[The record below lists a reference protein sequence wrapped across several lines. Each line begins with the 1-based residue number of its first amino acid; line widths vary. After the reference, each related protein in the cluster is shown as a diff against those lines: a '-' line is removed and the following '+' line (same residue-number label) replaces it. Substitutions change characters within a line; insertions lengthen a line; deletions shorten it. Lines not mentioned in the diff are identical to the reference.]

1 MGDCPTFRAA
11 FSDIDYGMAASP
23 AVYERDSDFV
33 NAIRL
38 CLPARF
44 SEEKRERELICAAQ
58 QGDRVAFEA
67 LIQLSLSALRG
78 YLVRRVGRDAADD
91 VLQETLFA
99 GWVSLPRYSRKSR
112 FKAWIFAIA
121 SHKCSDY
128 FRQQGKSLREVPL
141 EEAAEIADPKSNAH
155 ETVVWGEVLEEALCE
170 LPIEQRETLEL
181 YYNAELTL
189 SEIAKVLDRNL
200 STVKYQFYRAHV
212 QVERGLNHK
221 VHPSPDSASE
231 RNTLHR

>member
-1 MGDCPTFRAA
+1 
-11 FSDIDYGMAASP
+11 
-23 AVYERDSDFV
+23 VYERDSDFV

-44 SEEKRERELICAAQ
+44 SEEKREREWIRAAQ
-58 QGDRVAFEA
+58 QGNRDAFDA
-67 LIQLSLSALRG
+67 LIQPSLSALRG
-78 YLVRRVGRDAADD
+78 YVVRRVGRDAADD

-128 FRQQGKSLREVPL
+128 FREQGKFLREVPL
-141 EEAAEIADPKSNAH
+141 EAAMDIADPKSNAH
-155 ETVVWGEVLEEALCE
+155 EIVVWGETLEAALRE
-170 LPIEQRETLEL
+170 LPAEQRETLEL

-189 SEIAKVLDRNL
+189 AEIAKVLDRNL

-212 QVERGLNHK
+212 QVEQRLNREANS
-221 VHPSPDSASE
+221 SPVSVSE
-231 RNTLHR
+231 RKTLHK